1 MTIGR
6 LSTITPTKIIAFV
19 SYFGESVACEML
31 GFDFSYLFY
40 VFVNIIVNVVVFFEL
55 HFTLVV
61 VTETNIRTNVH
72 VPEVVKCQVS
82 WIWW

>member
-6 LSTITPTKIIAFV
+6 LSTITPTKIIEFV
-19 SYFGESVACEML
+19 SYFGESVACEKCWDSISPT
-31 GFDFSYLFY
+31 FFY
-40 VFVNIIVNVVVFFEL
+40 VFVNVVVFFEP
-55 HFTLVV
+55 HFILGI
-61 VTETNIRTNVH
+61 VTETNIRANVH